1 MPQVVTGDVIILL
14 RGGESMPLVTQS
26 ERFYRKGKLLFRR
39 LERRLKAKHRGE
51 VIAIEPTSGEYVL
64 GKDALEVALRAKEQF
79 HGRPVDFFRIGF
91 AAVHKF
97 RVLRA

>member
-1 MPQVVTGDVIILL
+1 MALT
-14 RGGESMPLVTQS
+14 TQP
-26 ERFYRKGKLLFRR
+26 ERFYRKGKVLFRR

-51 VIAIEPTSGEYVL
+51 VIAIEPSSGAYVL
-64 GKDALEVALRAKEQF
+64 GKDALEAALKAKEQF

-97 RVLRA
+97 RVLHA

>member
-1 MPQVVTGDVIILL
+1 MA
-14 RGGESMPLVTQS
+14 LVAQS
-26 ERFYRKGKLLFRR
+26 ERSYRKGRILFRR

-51 VIAIEPTSGEYVL
+51 VIAIEPTSGAYVL
-64 GKDALEVALRAKEQF
+64 GKDALEAALKAREQF

-97 RVLRA
+97 RLFRA